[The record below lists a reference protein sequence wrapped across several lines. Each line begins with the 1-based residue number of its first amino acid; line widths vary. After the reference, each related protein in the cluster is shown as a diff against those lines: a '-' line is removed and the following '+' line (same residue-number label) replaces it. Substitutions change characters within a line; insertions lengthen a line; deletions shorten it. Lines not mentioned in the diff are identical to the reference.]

1 MSCARWAMV
10 MRWLLADTNFP
21 AEGLARKSSFGR
33 LLRIDNV
40 PAAAAAQAVLSLMP
54 LDTFVDDFAMRMH
67 VVGAPHEFPP
77 VQKEVQEQINLAEA
91 AERLM
96 VGLER
101 FAFYE
106 QVKQAYTIIQTGER
120 RFYDCFIFRKGVI
133 TPDAGL

>member
-1 MSCARWAMV
+1 MV

-120 RFYDCFIFRKGVI
+120 HFYDCFIFRKGVI
-133 TPDAGL
+133 TPDARL